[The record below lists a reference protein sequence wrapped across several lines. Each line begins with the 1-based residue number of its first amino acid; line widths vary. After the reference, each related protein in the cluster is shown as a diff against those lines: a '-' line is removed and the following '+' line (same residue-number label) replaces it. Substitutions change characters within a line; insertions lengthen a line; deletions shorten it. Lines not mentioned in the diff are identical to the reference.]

1 MSVGIVKQIPGK
13 VSLAPSRLLVGVT
26 VKITIRSN
34 EQEILLMQF
43 SIGLCAEKMKWF
55 NVIITCILT
64 VKMNVCI
71 LPYSSYLW
79 SPMSVNIILRTN
91 RNAFIFS
98 LCFWSST
105 FSFPQFP
112 TRYCFATWIYSD
124 WPFMLSSMK
133 YQGRF
138 RLFYCPLSFSVSCY
152 HSRNLNVV
160 HFYEDLYL

>member
-112 TRYCFATWIYSD
+112 IQYCFATWIYS
-124 WPFMLSSMK
+124 MK
-133 YQGRF
+133 YQGF
-138 RLFYCPLSFSVSCY
+138 LVYVIQCIMLSFQKPKIRAF
-152 HSRNLNVV
+152 H
-160 HFYEDLYL
+160 EDLYLVLPTGGV